1 MESTFHIHVQE
12 GDIDHLGHVNYVRYI
27 HYFEQGMGDWF
38 KKCRRSTSEWKEKH
52 LGTVVV
58 NFDINYIKESRLGE
72 TLKVMT
78 VPVRLGTKSFTV
90 QQKIYNAKEEL
101 ITECNK
107 TFVMFNTSIR
117 KGIPV
122 VEEIARNFSK

>member
-1 MESTFHIHVQE
+1 MESTVHIRVQE
-12 GDIDHLGHVNYVRYI
+12 GDIDYLGHVNYTRYI
-27 HYFEQGMGDWF
+27 HYFELGMDDWF
-38 KKCRRSTSEWKEKH
+38 RKCGISTSEWKEKH

-58 NFDINYIKESRLGE
+58 NFNINYIIESRLGE

-78 VPVRLGTKSFTV
+78 TPGRLGTKSFTV
-90 QQKIYNAKEEL
+90 QQRLYNEKDEL

-107 TFVMFNTSIR
+107 TFVMFDTATR

-122 VEEIARNFSK
+122 VEEIARNFSQ

>member
-12 GDIDHLGHVNYVRYI
+12 RVIDHLGHVNYMRYI
-27 HYFEQGMGDWF
+27 HYFEQGMSDWF
-38 KKCRRSTSEWKEKH
+38 KKCGISTSEWKEKH

-58 NFDINYIKESRLGE
+58 NFDINYIKESRMGE
-72 TLKVMT
+72 TLKVFT

-90 QQKIYNAKEEL
+90 QQKIYNEKEEL

-122 VEEIARNFSK
+122 VEEIARNFLH